1 MTPPISIKLPPDCWR
16 FLEETRSSPPAEAL
30 PPDVKAVPPLPP
42 DVDAVLDEPPRLV
55 IGGAIPALR
64 VVLTMT
70 RKQAEALESWL
81 HEIHDSLKHDDERRL
96 LCLMCISR
104 VTVAIMLSEHS

>member
-1 MTPPISIKLPPDCWR
+1 VTPPISIKLPTDCWR

-30 PPDVKAVPPLPP
+30 LPDVQAARPLPP
-42 DVDAVLDEPPRLV
+42 DVEAVLDDPPRLA
-55 IGGAIPALR
+55 IGGAIPVLQ

-70 RKQAEALESWL
+70 REQAEALENWL
-81 HEIHDSLKHDDERRL
+81 HKIHDSLKHDDERRL

-104 VTVAIMLSEHS
+104 VTVAIMLSERS